1 MSLCTTMSL
10 IVCGGSPPKGIQVI
24 LREKRIDDAE
34 DDYAWRV
41 DEELAKLDATRP
53 LTMSFEDFKKYSREE
68 IGFPSPRSRRFGVDT
83 YEGLHIGNCMYY
95 DIDLRNGETELG
107 IMIGNRDYWS
117 KGYGRDAVNTLIDHI
132 FTSTTMIRIY
142 LHTLD
147 WNHRARRSFAKSGF
161 RELRK
166 VRRSGLDFVQ
176 MEIMRP
182 EWEHMRQE
190 EQQQLLAT
198 QAERDAEDTGTT
210 DSPAE

>member
-1 MSLCTTMSL
+1 
-10 IVCGGSPPKGIQVI
+10 
-24 LREKRIDDAE
+24 
-34 DDYAWRV
+34 
-41 DEELAKLDATRP
+41 
-53 LTMSFEDFKKYSREE
+53 
-68 IGFPSPRSRRFGVDT
+68 
-83 YEGLHIGNCMYY
+83 MYY